1 MGIKLFTGVWH
12 KLWWPTGHLH
22 LHHSA
27 TVWSLGSGV
36 CVGDGTSTSP
46 RRPHSFIFQHTHLCL
61 RVMTARRQQS
71 PLEFL
76 LAGGTFSICVNM
88 QFYCLRKPVL
98 SLAAHKH
105 LLRDDRIILASN
117 KWKHLLPPLRAATLS
132 LRPGDPRSSF
142 MVKDQILKETNK
154 KENDCCS
161 RTWERSLLWS
171 GPWPLTPKRRP
182 R

>member
-98 SLAAHKH
+98 SLAAHKQIEIEMIGSFLH
-105 LLRDDRIILASN
+105 QISESTYSLLCELLRYHCDLVTPGAALWWRTRY
-117 KWKHLLPPLRAATLS
+117 LRKPIKKKMIAVAG
-132 LRPGDPRSSF
+132 PGRGVSCGQARDH
-142 MVKDQILKETNK
+142 
-154 KENDCCS
+154 
-161 RTWERSLLWS
+161 
-171 GPWPLTPKRRP
+171 
-182 R
+182 